1 MNQVGASGEWS
12 GEPKDRLALFARS
25 LETEVRDLR
34 AQLAGELVALE
45 LEGGADDLV
54 EVDENAPGLVTLA
67 EDGERAH
74 APGCAL
80 PLLFDDAGVAV
91 GVLEARAHPDHG
103 AARDQRGQRIG
114 DFMGDIGEESA
125 QRHHPVARD
134 ENPPLAGQLRAEIAD
149 LGLKGPRKERQP
161 VLGLS

>member
-1 MNQVGASGEWS
+1 
-12 GEPKDRLALFARS
+12 
-25 LETEVRDLR
+25 
-34 AQLAGELVALE
+34 
-45 LEGGADDLV
+45 
-54 EVDENAPGLVTLA
+54 
-67 EDGERAH
+67 
-74 APGCAL
+74 
-80 PLLFDDAGVAV
+80 V

-149 LGLKGPRKERQP
+149 LGLKGPREERQP